1 MAIYSQHAIKRH
13 AGFSM
18 IEVLVTLLIVTVGL
32 LGLGA
37 LMLKGLKA
45 NSSSQ
50 LRTVAVSQA
59 YDIADRMR
67 ANVGALPPNTDY
79 YSAVLPDGSE
89 STCSTKGLGT
99 TVHVQPATSAST
111 CSTCTNA
118 CSVKDVAARDACEWN
133 VSNAS
138 LLPLGAGAVCKDA
151 ANRWYTVYVSWDD
164 ERSGQ
169 TSKTF
174 SMRFEP

>member
-1 MAIYSQHAIKRH
+1 MRTHSQLRVKNV

-18 IEVLVTLLIVTVGL
+18 IEVLVTLLIVAVGL

-37 LMLKGLKA
+37 LMLKGLKT

-59 YDIADRMR
+59 YDMVDRIR
-67 ANVGALPPNTDY
+67 ANTSGLTLGSYNT
-79 YSAVLPDGSE
+79 VLPSGS
-89 STCSTKGLGT
+89 STTCSTAGLGT
-99 TVHVQPATSAST
+99 TVHVQPATSLPT
-111 CSTCTNA
+111 CAA
-118 CSVKDVAARDACEWN
+118 CSSSCSVANVAAKDACDWS
-133 VSNAS
+133 VANAT
-138 LLPLGAGAVCKDA
+138 LLPLGAGAICKEA
-151 ANRWYTVYVSWDD
+151 ANNWYTIYVSWDD
-164 ERSGQ
+164 EQSGQ